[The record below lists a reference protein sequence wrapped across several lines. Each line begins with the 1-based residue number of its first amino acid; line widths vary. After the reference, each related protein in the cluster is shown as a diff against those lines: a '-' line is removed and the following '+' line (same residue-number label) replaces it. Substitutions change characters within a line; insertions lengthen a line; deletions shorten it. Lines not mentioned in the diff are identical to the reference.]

1 MTQDS
6 SRPRASGP
14 SQILSSDA
22 YCIPSW
28 RGYLH
33 LNSLN
38 TKHKPAIRSDSAGR
52 RRRSSLVLCY
62 HDSKQSCKS
71 CKTVSTMNKHSLLDF
86 HGFALP
92 CPALAP
98 LSKMQ
103 YDSSS
108 PAQSLPALVDYLPNR
123 TYRLKPKHILDTSK
137 TQKLQ
142 SIHNSSQQQQSRL
155 TSF

>member
-1 MTQDS
+1 MGHRSSSSHTAPEKYTARQSAWNDVHYLQQRLEQDHAAVCRHQFHDSKPRVGMTKDS
-6 SRPRASGP
+6 SRPRSGWAEP

-62 HDSKQSCKS
+62 HDSIQSCES
-71 CKTVSTMNKHSLLDF
+71 CKTVSTMNKHSLL
-86 HGFALP
+86 L
-92 CPALAP
+92 
-98 LSKMQ
+98 LSWLCITLSCTG
-103 YDSSS
+103 SS
-108 PAQSLPALVDYLPNR
+108 
-123 TYRLKPKHILDTSK
+123 
-137 TQKLQ
+137 
-142 SIHNSSQQQQSRL
+142 
-155 TSF
+155 